1 MKIKKIRN
9 FEYIEVNIFEFISLK
24 IRGWFK

>member
-9 FEYIEVNIFEFISLK
+9 FEDIEVNIFKFIYLK

>member
-9 FEYIEVNIFEFISLK
+9 FEYIEVNIFEFISLE